1 MIAAAALALTQWQL
15 ELEAHRAATRVRPRI
30 TAGRYAGGHGR
41 ARVIRTAPSRN
52 TASGTVSIT

>member
-30 TAGRYAGGHGR
+30 TAGRHGR

-52 TASGTVSIT
+52 RGTASGTVSIT